1 MRYTT
6 DTYPATGEGARD
18 DGRRREDERKRDQTG
33 EMTNRARAWDIMIDT
48 RMKAKIYEQT
58 DRQADGR
65 WADRQWRTKGDSVTT
80 RARGTDSS

>member
-18 DGRRREDERKRDQTG
+18 DGRRRGDERKRDQTG

-48 RMKAKIYEQT
+48 R
-58 DRQADGR
+58 
-65 WADRQWRTKGDSVTT
+65 TKGIDIRTN
-80 RARGTDSS
+80 R